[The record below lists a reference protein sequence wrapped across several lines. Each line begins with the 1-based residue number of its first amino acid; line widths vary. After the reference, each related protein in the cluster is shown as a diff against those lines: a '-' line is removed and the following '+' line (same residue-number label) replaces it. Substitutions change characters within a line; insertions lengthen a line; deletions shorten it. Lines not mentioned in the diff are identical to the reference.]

1 MQKLKFSFILP
12 CYNVE
17 QYIGRCLDSLLN
29 QDIPHSEYEIIC
41 VNDCSPDNLSDV
53 VRHYQQK
60 YPNIILI
67 EHTENKT
74 AGGARN
80 TGIDHARGEYIW
92 FVDPDDTVQSNVV
105 GKLIKKAEEQDLE
118 LLLFNYI
125 LQTEDGREQ
134 KSSVY
139 KSLDDIMIG
148 VDYTITQCAP
158 RYLYDMASHT
168 CCLYKRAFLEEN
180 QIRYPLIRSSQ
191 DVVFVW
197 KAVLLAQRVSSESD
211 YCYHVYRRPESTTG
225 SKGRLHANAV
235 ISASLLYVAEI
246 EKLRTLTDNQ
256 LIEQNMLKEIRL
268 SINNDS
274 RKVLQMVRSEQQ
286 LFYEEICAHD
296 TMVNRFYDIMDR
308 KTKVIFN
315 YRLPYVIWQLM
326 MWMYMLKNNLKK

>member
-1 MQKLKFSFILP
+1 MLKLSFILP
-12 CYNVE
+12 CYNVAP
-17 QYIGRCLDSLLN
+17 YIGRCVESIEH
-29 QDIPHSEYEIIC
+29 QDIPQSEYEIIC
-41 VNDCSPDNLSDV
+41 VDDCSTDDT
-53 VRHYQQK
+53 VRKIKEYQAK
-60 YPNIILI
+60 YPNIQLI
-67 EHTENKT
+67 CHTENKT

-80 TGIDHARGEYIW
+80 TGLDHARGEYIW
-92 FVDPDDTVQSNVV
+92 FVDPDDSIKENVV

-118 LLLFNYI
+118 MLLFNYI

-225 SKGRLHANAV
+225 SKGRLYANAV

-256 LIEQNMLKEIRL
+256 LIEQNLLKEIRL
-268 SINNDS
+268 SINDDS
-274 RKVLQMVRSEQQ
+274 RKVLQMGRSEQR
-286 LFYEEICAHD
+286 LFYKEIRKHN
-296 TMVNRFYDIMDR
+296 TKVNRFYDIMDR